1 MAAKE
6 TLLTGK
12 KNPKKED
19 KTRVQTTTT
28 TTTLRKTT
36 NTLTIDNSDCLVLF
50 KEGQFYTSNG
60 FENKTLL
67 QGDQQEPKPQKGEKK
82 NKQTNKQPENWNN
95 MAYLMVTMQAF
106 FLFLC
111 FLLLEEC
118 CCNEANVE
126 AKMLDDANSQRKK
139 KKHAQRNS
147 GESLLL
153 LRFVR

>member
-1 MAAKE
+1 
-6 TLLTGK
+6 
-12 KNPKKED
+12 
-19 KTRVQTTTT
+19 VQTTTT
-28 TTTLRKTT
+28 TTKTLRKTT

-50 KEGQFYTSNG
+50 KEGHFYTSNG
-60 FENKTLL
+60 FENKTLS
-67 QGDQQEPKPQKGEKK
+67 QGEHQEPKPQQKNKNKKK
-82 NKQTNKQPENWNN
+82 NKEPENWNN

-111 FLLLEEC
+111 FLLLEEYS
-118 CCNEANVE
+118 CNDANVA